1 MPCRHRKKI
10 KEENKIYLMSPIPPS
25 LSVVSYQSSILQALN
40 IFHKL
45 LLPLLKGALVVL
57 SISQQQL

>member
-10 KEENKIYLMSPIPPS
+10 KENKIYLVSPVLPS

-45 LLPLLKGALVVL
+45 LLPLLKGASVVL